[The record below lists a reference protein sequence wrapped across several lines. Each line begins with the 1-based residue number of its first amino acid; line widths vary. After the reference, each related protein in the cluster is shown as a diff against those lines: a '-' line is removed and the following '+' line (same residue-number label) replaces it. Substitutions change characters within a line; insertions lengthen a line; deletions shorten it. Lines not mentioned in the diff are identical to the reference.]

1 VQRRSL
7 IESTKNIT
15 RLSPKALPRGR
26 RTIYLM
32 GRWENPGLLGV
43 LMSKL
48 GFKQTEASVD
58 GKVQIR
64 LHTGYGLKIRERRVV
79 APPALVAPENAPR
92 DPPLSRGSNGRLS
105 NHFVDSEAEQSGG
118 SKAIST
124 GVFDPG
130 VFGKDGLGQDAE
142 LADHALGAAHSID
155 AGPEVGSVS
164 PSANVAEGLSAL
176 AFAASS
182 YEPIAPDS
190 AGAPDAPDSPEGE
203 NTLESSAVPTDL
215 TNRHAALSG
224 KVLGVVGYPPEQ
236 AVSLGQSLAAQHS
249 SFVVLTHAEAEFK
262 KGAAN
267 ACHLLLVS
275 ASQDWSNPASLKASW
290 LGKLK
295 KPAIVESDRIT
306 LSFLARFPH
315 AGPREF
321 VPGPC
326 PIDELLWR
334 SALLLG
340 RVPTAKTRKSKKRRH
355 PELVIADSDPASLTL
370 VDTVLTLEGFECRV
384 ADNGSLALELIKA
397 TAPDAVILEV
407 TLPGSDGFQILAEIR
422 RDPALAGMVVI
433 LLTSRQAEADVLRGF
448 SLGADDYV
456 TKPFSPLEL
465 AARLK
470 RALARAS

>member
-1 VQRRSL
+1 
-7 IESTKNIT
+7 
-15 RLSPKALPRGR
+15 
-26 RTIYLM
+26 M
-32 GRWENPGLLGV
+32 GRWGTTGLLAA
-43 LMSKL
+43 LTSKL
-48 GFKQTEASVD
+48 GFTQTEVAVD
-58 GKVQIR
+58 GQVRTR
-64 LHTGYGLKIRERRVV
+64 LHTGYGLKIRERRALAPFKFV
-79 APPALVAPENAPR
+79 APQNAPR
-92 DPPLSRGSNGRLS
+92 DPPLSRGFNG
-105 NHFVDSEAEQSGG
+105 HFSDHLVDSEATVHSDRNGRAQEPESDRENGAFYRSNLG
-118 SKAIST
+118 R
-124 GVFDPG
+124 GDPG
-130 VFGKDGLGQDAE
+130 QEV
-142 LADHALGAAHSID
+142 
-155 AGPEVGSVS
+155 GPE
-164 PSANVAEGLSAL
+164 PSSATIAQGLSAL
-176 AFAASS
+176 ALATASH
-182 YEPIAPDS
+182 EPIAQDS
-190 AGAPDAPDSPEGE
+190 VDGSDTLETPDSPDAG
-203 NTLESSAVPTDL
+203 NALESNAVPTNPTD
-215 TNRHAALSG
+215 RHSVLSG
-224 KVLGVVGYPPEQ
+224 KVIGVVGYPPEQ
-236 AVSLGQSLAAQHS
+236 AASLGQALASQHC
-249 SFVVLTHAEAEFK
+249 SFVVLTHAEAEFR

-267 ACHLLLVS
+267 SCHLLLVS
-275 ASQDWSNPASLKASW
+275 ASNDWSNPASLKGSW

-315 AGPREF
+315 AGSREF

-340 RVPTAKTRKSKKRRH
+340 RAPTVKARKSKKRRH

-370 VDTVLTLEGFECRV
+370 VDTVLSQEGIECRV